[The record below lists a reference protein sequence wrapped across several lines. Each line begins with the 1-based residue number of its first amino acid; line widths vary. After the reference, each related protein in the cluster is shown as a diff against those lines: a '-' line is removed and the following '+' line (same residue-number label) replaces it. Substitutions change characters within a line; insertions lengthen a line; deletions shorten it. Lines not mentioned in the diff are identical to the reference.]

1 MSQLQAFNMDLVSQ
15 VKALEALL
23 LQSAMIHTVLVRAER
38 LPLPQWRLGASDRW
52 HARYAELM
60 ELCEIV
66 GYRLVVAEQ

>member
-38 LPLPQWRLGASDRW
+38 LPLPHGRFLREPGESPWGEATSLTSSRGVECR
-52 HARYAELM
+52 
-60 ELCEIV
+60 
-66 GYRLVVAEQ
+66 